1 MNHQVSPEIFHE
13 IRFLGEAFF
22 LGVKLMLLY
31 DGIRLFRCI
40 IRHPRIIRDIED
52 LLFWVVSA
60 FGICYLLFLENAGK
74 VRMYALTGTALGML
88 LYYMI
93 WGRYWKRLLKKGIS
107 FIKKSGFFRKKGC

>member
-1 MNHQVSPEIFHE
+1 MDHQISPEIFHE

-93 WGRYWKRLLKKGIS
+93 WGRYWKRLLKKGSS